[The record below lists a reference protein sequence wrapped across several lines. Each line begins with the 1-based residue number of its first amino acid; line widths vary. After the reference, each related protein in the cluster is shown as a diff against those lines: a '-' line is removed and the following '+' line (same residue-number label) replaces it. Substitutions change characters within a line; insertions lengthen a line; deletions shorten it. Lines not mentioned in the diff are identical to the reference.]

1 MLTYSVASFTCF
13 FPRFLYV
20 RIEKRNKREEYNF
33 ECRVLVTTET
43 LLLVE
48 LVAVVFFFSRGRIW
62 TKIWTDFNFLTEHFA
77 ILIDAQYIQCWQWGM
92 EQLEDI
98 LTWIVWIIDKC
109 QGSLSP
115 QLKWMLNQK
124 RAIKL
129 AFFYDGAKFC
139 FFFVTFKL
147 PMTKFVIQTKIDHNT
162 IEIYSERS
170 MEMTEHLLFAFNKPI
185 FHNSQW
191 YLLKASRLCLIE

>member
-1 MLTYSVASFTCF
+1 MLTYSFASFTCF
-13 FPRFLYV
+13 FPP
-20 RIEKRNKREEYNF
+20 NF
-33 ECRVLVTTET
+33 YTFELRKKTNVKNIILSVVLVTTET

-48 LVAVVFFFSRGRIW
+48 LVAVVFFFLSRGRIW
-62 TKIWTDFNFLTEHFA
+62 TKIWTDFKFLTEYFA

-129 AFFYDGAKFC
+129 TFFYDGAKFC
-139 FFFVTFKL
+139 FFFSSHSNYLWQNLSYK
-147 PMTKFVIQTKIDHNT
+147 PKSIIIQLKYILRDQWKWPNIYCLHSTNPFST
-162 IEIYSERS
+162 IANDIY
-170 MEMTEHLLFAFNKPI
+170 
-185 FHNSQW
+185 
-191 YLLKASRLCLIE
+191 

>member
-1 MLTYSVASFTCF
+1 MTVLRS
-13 FPRFLYV
+13 
-20 RIEKRNKREEYNF
+20 RNDVN
-33 ECRVLVTTET
+33 
-43 LLLVE
+43 LLVCFIHMFFSLDFYTFE
-48 LVAVVFFFSRGRIW
+48 LKKEINVKNIILSVEFWWQLRRSFWLNLFFFLSRGRIW
-62 TKIWTDFNFLTEHFA
+62 TKIWTDFKCLTEHFA

-162 IEIYSERS
+162 IEIYILRDQW
-170 MEMTEHLLFAFNKPI
+170 KWPKI
-185 FHNSQW
+185 F
-191 YLLKASRLCLIE
+191 YCLHSTNPFSTIANDIY

>member
-1 MLTYSVASFTCF
+1 MLHSHVF

-20 RIEKRNKREEYNF
+20 RIEKKNKHEEYNF
-33 ECRVLVTTET
+33 ECSFGDNWDAPFGWTCCC
-43 LLLVE
+43 
-48 LVAVVFFFSRGRIW
+48 FFFSRGSIW
-62 TKIWTDFNFLTEHFA
+62 TKIWTDFKFLTEHFA

-129 AFFYDGAKFC
+129 AFFYDGAKFW

>member
-1 MLTYSVASFTCF
+1 MLHSHVF

-20 RIEKRNKREEYNF
+20 RIEKKINVKNIISSV
-33 ECRVLVTTET
+33 VLVTTET

-48 LVAVVFFFSRGRIW
+48 LVAVVFFSRGRIW
-62 TKIWTDFNFLTEHFA
+62 TKIWTDFKFLTEHFA

-129 AFFYDGAKFC
+129 TFFYDGAKF
-139 FFFVTFKL
+139 FRH
-147 PMTKFVIQTKIDHNT
+147 IQITYDKICHANQN
-162 IEIYSERS
+162 RS
-170 MEMTEHLLFAFNKPI
+170 
-185 FHNSQW
+185 
-191 YLLKASRLCLIE
+191 

>member
-1 MLTYSVASFTCF
+1 MLHSHVF

-20 RIEKRNKREEYNF
+20 RIEKKKNKREEYNF
-33 ECRVLVTTET
+33 ECSFGDNWDAPFGWTCCCC
-43 LLLVE
+43 
-48 LVAVVFFFSRGRIW
+48 FFFSRVRIW
-62 TKIWTDFNFLTEHFA
+62 TKIWTDFKFLTEHFA

-129 AFFYDGAKFC
+129 AFFYDGAKF
-139 FFFVTFKL
+139 FFVTFKL

-162 IEIYSERS
+162 IDIYSERS

>member
-1 MLTYSVASFTCF
+1 MYLTVLRSRNDVNLLVCF
-13 FPRFLYV
+13 IHMFFSLDFYTF
-20 RIEKRNKREEYNF
+20 ELKKKNKREEYNF
-33 ECRVLVTTET
+33 ECSFGDNWDAPFGWTCCCC
-43 LLLVE
+43 
-48 LVAVVFFFSRGRIW
+48 FFFSRGRIW
-62 TKIWTDFNFLTEHFA
+62 TKIWTDFKFLTEHFA

-139 FFFVTFKL
+139 FFSSHSNYLWQNLSYK
-147 PMTKFVIQTKIDHNT
+147 PKSIIIQLKYILRDQWKWPNIYCSHSTNPFST
-162 IEIYSERS
+162 IANDIY
-170 MEMTEHLLFAFNKPI
+170 
-185 FHNSQW
+185 
-191 YLLKASRLCLIE
+191 